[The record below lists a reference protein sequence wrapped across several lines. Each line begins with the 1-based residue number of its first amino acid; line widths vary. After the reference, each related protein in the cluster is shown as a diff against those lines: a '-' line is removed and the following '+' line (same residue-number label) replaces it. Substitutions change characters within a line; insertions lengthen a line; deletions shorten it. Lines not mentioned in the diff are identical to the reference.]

1 MDYFKFLFTKRPK
14 SAAAI
19 IIAILLLTVGLPHLS
34 GREVTWHT
42 ISEIEDARQRFGYGL
57 LIVGFIVGMLLQV
70 LNEFNR
76 PK

>member
-19 IIAILLLTVGLPHLS
+19 IIALLLLTVGLPS
-34 GREVTWHT
+34 NTGWHT
-42 ISEIEDARQRFGYGL
+42 ISEIEDVRQRFGFGL
-57 LIVGFIVGMLLQV
+57 LIVLFIVGMLLQV

-76 PK
+76 PKK